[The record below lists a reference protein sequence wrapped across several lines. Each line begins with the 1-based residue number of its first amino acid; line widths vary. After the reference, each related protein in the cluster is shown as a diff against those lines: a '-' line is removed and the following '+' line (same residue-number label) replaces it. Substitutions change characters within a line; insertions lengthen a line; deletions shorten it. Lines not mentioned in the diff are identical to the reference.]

1 MPRASVACAWGSRST
16 TSTPAPSAARQPA
29 RLTVVV
35 VFPQP
40 PFWFT
45 MAMIRMIPPAAENQG
60 SMHPPSDPAGGAGR
74 ARRRY
79 AALRLLAASRA
90 KSSDSGARARA
101 ERSHILSPG
110 IDLAHELSDLEDPLL
125 PGNCVKRGTLADHQH
140 HIASGHQHELGKRLL
155 DGGQKFA
162 ERLDAAADALHG
174 DACIDQ
180 APRRLERDQ
189 VLEAVPVVS
198 SLGEG
203 GGSDKVGLC
212 PVLQLATGEPED
224 LRNIA
229 GPIGAA
235 AAIGQGT

>member
-1 MPRASVACAWGSRST
+1 MQT
-16 TSTPAPSAARQPA
+16 
-29 RLTVVV
+29 
-35 VFPQP
+35 
-40 PFWFT
+40 
-45 MAMIRMIPPAAENQG
+45 
-60 SMHPPSDPAGGAGR
+60 PSDPAGGAGR

-79 AALRLLAASRA
+79 AALRLLATSRA
-90 KSSDSGARARA
+90 KSSDSGVRARA

-125 PGNCVKRGTLADHQH
+125 PGNRVKRGALADHQH
-140 HIASGHQHELGKRLL
+140 HVAGGHQHELRKGLL
-155 DGGQKFA
+155 DGGQEPA

-174 DACIDQ
+174 DACVDQ
-180 APRRLERDQ
+180 SPRRLERDQ

-198 SLGEG
+198 TLGEG
-203 GGSDKVGLC
+203 GGSDKVGLR

-235 AAIGQGT
+235 AAIGQGTRHRSTPQNGPVRMDPRSGESVTSTPKTIEFVAVGVLWARPSVETRRRGPRCATSHGSGA